1 MILEGKK
8 NWRRAY
14 KSMLLLDYLL
24 KNGSERVVG
33 VTRDHLYDMRA
44 LEHYTH
50 TDEKGKDQG
59 NISLPSGSRIF
70 IGINVRNRAKDLI
83 ALINDDEALREE
95 RKKAKKNR
103 DKYVGVGSNGKF
115 TPACLVANS
124 LSFLFSVKNS

>member
-83 ALINDDEALREE
+83 ALINDDEALRDE

-115 TPACLVANS
+115 TPPG
-124 LSFLFSVKNS
+124 LSDQLIVVFIFG